1 MELRLCLLVLV
12 DVLSSLIQIY
22 LRSCTILVRFEMAL
36 NVLLLSCAAMFAVLR
51 VYAIYGNVKGLFVV
65 TFMSGLV
72 NPAITLVSRL
82 PDRRSPAQMICADPR
97 GSYPVRLHQIH
108 AFACNNCLSFF
119 AKH

>member
-72 NPAITLVSRL
+72 NPAITLTLVAL
-82 PDRRSPAQMICADPR
+82 IHYTPLIARSTYQA
-97 GSYPVRLHQIH
+97 
-108 AFACNNCLSFF
+108 
-119 AKH
+119 